1 MGIDQTA
8 RLPLIWKRRSQ
19 PLNAI
24 KKAFI
29 SAHHKTSLDEME
41 QSRGEG
47 AMTTTDMTRVKLM
60 SGEEVNQTVDR
71 VLKVRWYS
79 RLGAA
84 IYRLQQRV
92 FGRCMSSRP

>member
-1 MGIDQTA
+1 
-8 RLPLIWKRRSQ
+8 
-19 PLNAI
+19 
-24 KKAFI
+24 
-29 SAHHKTSLDEME
+29 
-41 QSRGEG
+41 
-47 AMTTTDMTRVKLM
+47 MTTTDMTRVKLM

-92 FGRCMSSRP
+92 FGRCISSRP

>member
-1 MGIDQTA
+1 
-8 RLPLIWKRRSQ
+8 
-19 PLNAI
+19 
-24 KKAFI
+24 
-29 SAHHKTSLDEME
+29 
-41 QSRGEG
+41 
-47 AMTTTDMTRVKLM
+47 MTTTDMTRVKLM

-92 FGRCMSSRP
+92 FARCMSSRP